1 MQNKSSLSTEENMK
15 LTELKRQLINAN
27 CDQERTLMLEEVEQ
41 LLNKAKLR
49 YKFLSTLD
57 HRKHAK

>member
-15 LTELKRQLINAN
+15 LSELKRQLINAN

-41 LLNKAKLR
+41 LLNKAKQR

-57 HRKHAK
+57 NRQHAK

>member
-41 LLNKAKLR
+41 LLNKAKQR

-57 HRKHAK
+57 KRKHSK

>member
-15 LTELKRQLINAN
+15 LSELKRQLINAN

-41 LLNKAKLR
+41 LLNKAKQR

-57 HRKHAK
+57 NRKHAK